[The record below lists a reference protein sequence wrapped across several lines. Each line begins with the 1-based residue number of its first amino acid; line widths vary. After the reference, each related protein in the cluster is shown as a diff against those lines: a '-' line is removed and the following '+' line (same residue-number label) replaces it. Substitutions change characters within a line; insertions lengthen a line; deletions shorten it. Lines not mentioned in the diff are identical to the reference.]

1 MEIVNLNEKN
11 MDLALDLYNQSIIDG
26 EILYKPM
33 NIENFKEF
41 FLDENEDFKKISIM
55 EKNGNAFA
63 SGSFKDNKGYIT
75 LIIVKKDSRRKG
87 LGTKILNK
95 LEEEIKKLGDI
106 KEFDII
112 FFNPMNLS
120 WIVPDT
126 KGHDHPNSPG
136 IDVSSMAYIFFK
148 NNGYRDKAYQNSY
161 YIDLKNYEQPLEIIK
176 LKEELKNKGITFEV
190 YDKNKH
196 IDMKEL
202 FDILDNPLWIRD
214 VYGESIKD
222 NPRPILVPIKDN
234 KVGGFTGP
242 LDVEESGRGYFAGI
256 AVHPDFRGQG
266 VAKVLFS
273 ELCINFKNMDAK
285 FMTLFTG
292 ENNPARNIYE
302 AAGFKIVRTWADMKK
317 EI

>member
-55 EKNGNAFA
+55 EKNGKALA

-256 AVHPDFRGQG
+256 AFIG
-266 VAKVLFS
+266 
-273 ELCINFKNMDAK
+273 
-285 FMTLFTG
+285 
-292 ENNPARNIYE
+292 
-302 AAGFKIVRTWADMKK
+302 
-317 EI
+317 